1 MRGIVISLMGLLCTV
16 SLGALARAEGPPAQL
31 STADLQTALSA
42 AVAKAQEIGVP
53 MGISIVDAGG
63 NLLAFLKMDGAYL
76 HTNHTSFSKAYTAA
90 SIRKPSGASGIPPNI
105 TAEISST
112 TGGKFTTL
120 PGGFPLLKAGKVIGA
135 IGVGGGKGEQD
146 EAVAKAAVDALTTH

>member
-1 MRGIVISLMGLLCTV
+1 MRPIPMALIVLLCSISAGV
-16 SLGALARAEGPPAQL
+16 PARAQAPAQL
-31 STADLQTALSA
+31 STADLQKALTA
-42 AVAKAQEIGVP
+42 AVTKAQEIGVP

-63 NLLAFLKMDGAYL
+63 NLVAFIKMDGAFI

-90 SIRKPSGASGIPPNI
+90 SIRKPSGAGGIPANI

-120 PGGFPLLKAGKVIGA
+120 PGGLPLLKDGHVIGG
-135 IGVGGGKGEQD
+135 IGVGGGKGDQD
-146 EAVAKAAVDALTTH
+146 EAVAKAGADALTAK